1 MKAAAAV
8 LVVIG
13 LAIWFL
19 RSSQKADAPKDHSE
33 PSVPQMSA
41 AASPPAVTP
50 APSTS
55 AAPVS
60 SAPVSSAPVSSAVSS
75 AIPAGSQATEEK
87 KLQFEKLVAKAR
99 ATIPTVKELRALS
112 EEELHTTPKSM
123 VQAGIVIGDLA
134 QAMKDD
140 PSLVPQGIAFY
151 QSCLFNDEYPT
162 PIRAL
167 CYARATSHLKERG
180 EKLENESQV
189 PANVRD
195 LARTL

>member
-41 AASPPAVTP
+41 AASPAVTP
-50 APSTS
+50 EPSTS
-55 AAPVS
+55 A
-60 SAPVSSAPVSSAVSS
+60 APVSSAPVSSAVSS